1 MKPVFQYAFFDL
13 DGTLT
18 QSEFGIL
25 NSILYAL
32 EKMNYKVSLT
42 LGVMLTQKS

>member
-1 MKPVFQYAFFDL
+1 MYKYCLFDL

-25 NSILYAL
+25 KAVEYAL
-32 EKMNYKVSLT
+32 AVYDKIIILDTFVDISPNVI
-42 LGVMLTQKS
+42 Q